1 MVGSGRVGRVGW
13 TSPSAP
19 QLQHPVLAVQLQGPI
34 DAIVT
39 DDPQHGLTASYA
51 FNDPE
56 RFQLR
61 TYKGRLVQG
70 KDPADQ
76 RAIAERI
83 GRMDLDVLA
92 AQEVEDI
99 DTLRFFNT
107 QQLAGRY
114 PHLVLIEEA
123 TTPT

>member
-1 MVGSGRVGRVGW
+1 VRW

-19 QLQHPVLAVQLQGPI
+19 STSTTCSRGSTFKARI
-34 DAIVT
+34 DAIVNH
-39 DDPQHGLTASYA
+39 DPQHALTATYT

-70 KDPADQ
+70 KDPDDQ
-76 RAIAERI
+76 HAIAERI

-99 DTLRFFNT
+99 DTLRFFNAK
-107 QQLAGRY
+107 QLAAATCTWCWWR
-114 PHLVLIEEA
+114 A
-123 TTPT
+123 TTPA